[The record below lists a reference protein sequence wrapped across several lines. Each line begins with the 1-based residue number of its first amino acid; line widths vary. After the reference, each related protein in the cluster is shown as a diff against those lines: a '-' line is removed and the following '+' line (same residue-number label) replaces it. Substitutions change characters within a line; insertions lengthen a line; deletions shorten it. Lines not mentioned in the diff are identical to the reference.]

1 MKKEVQTNRILIE
14 KENEMKTQVLH
25 SKAAMDMNNFMR
37 KFKVWHS

>member
-1 MKKEVQTNRILIE
+1 MKKQGQTNRILFE

-25 SKAAMDMNNFMR
+25 SKVPKDVNNIMC